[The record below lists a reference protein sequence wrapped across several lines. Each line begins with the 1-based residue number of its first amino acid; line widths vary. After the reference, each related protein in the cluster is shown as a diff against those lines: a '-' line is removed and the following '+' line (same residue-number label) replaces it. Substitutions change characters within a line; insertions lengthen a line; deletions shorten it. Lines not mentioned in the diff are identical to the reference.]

1 MVLLRSPGTMATP
14 RGDLQERY
22 AMNQGSTN
30 GGHRD
35 RGPEK
40 RSIAE
45 ETISPGLYVHIPF
58 CTVRCSYC
66 DFHVASFRTQ
76 IASRYVDALL
86 AEADLLAEEGAFR
99 PKTIFIG
106 GGTPSVLSTPDWDRL
121 LQGLADRFGH
131 TVLEWTVEANPG
143 TIDLEKGKLARSAGV
158 NRISTGAQTFDPR
171 GLEVLGR
178 EHGPDVVERAHEV
191 LRDAG
196 FDRLS
201 LDLIIG
207 WPGQT
212 ADSIE
217 SDLQRLASID
227 PDHVS
232 LYHLSYESGT
242 ILERRRQRGAVTP
255 LSDDAVIQLSRIAL
269 GGLERAGYTRY
280 EVSNFSRP
288 GEKSLHNLN
297 YWQRGLYRGLG
308 SGAASFD
315 GVRRFKNRPD
325 VGAYI
330 RSGGRPE
337 LVEVE
342 EITSQTAL
350 EETVFLSLR
359 LSAGLNLRE
368 YEARSGDS
376 LLESCAES
384 LEELIE
390 QGLLELTETHLR
402 ATGRGFEV
410 LDAVIL
416 RIWEECQR
424 TEKVGG

>member
-14 RGDLQERY
+14 RGDLPERY

-40 RSIAE
+40 RCIGE

-76 IASRYVDALL
+76 IASRYVDSLL
-86 AEADLLAEEGAFR
+86 TEADLLAAEGTFQ
-99 PKTIFIG
+99 PKTIFVG
-106 GGTPSVLSTPDWDRL
+106 GGTPSVLSTPDWARL

-131 TVLEWTVEANPG
+131 SLLEWTVEANPG
-143 TIDLEKGKLARSAGV
+143 TIDLEKGELARSAGV
-158 NRISTGAQTFDPR
+158 NRISTGAQTFDPH
-171 GLEVLGR
+171 GLAVLGR

-191 LRDAG
+191 LREAG
-196 FDRLS
+196 FERLS

-212 ADSIE
+212 TPSLE
-217 SDLQRLASID
+217 SDLQKLASID

-242 ILERRRQRGAVTP
+242 MLERKRQRGAVTP
-255 LSDDAVIQLSRIAL
+255 LSDEDVIQLSRTAL

-280 EVSNFSRP
+280 EVSNLSRP
-288 GEKSLHNLN
+288 GEESLHNLN

-315 GVRRFKNRPD
+315 GVCRFKNRPD

-330 RSGGRPE
+330 RSEGRPE

-342 EITSQTAL
+342 EITPQTAL
-350 EETVFLSLR
+350 EEIVFLSLR
-359 LSAGLNLRE
+359 LSDGLSLKE
-368 YEARSGDS
+368 FEARSGDS
-376 LLESCAES
+376 LLANCPES

-390 QGLLELTETHLR
+390 RGLLELTETHLR
-402 ATGRGFEV
+402 ATERGFEV
-410 LDAVIL
+410 LDALIL
-416 RIWEECQR
+416 KIWEECQR
-424 TEKVGG
+424 TAKV